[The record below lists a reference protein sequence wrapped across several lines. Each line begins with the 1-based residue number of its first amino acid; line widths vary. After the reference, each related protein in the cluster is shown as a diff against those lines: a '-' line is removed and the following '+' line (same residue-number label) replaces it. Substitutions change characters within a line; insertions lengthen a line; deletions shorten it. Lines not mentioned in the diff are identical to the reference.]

1 MSAEMDKKFKEFN
14 QWYQHHHA
22 TQQPTRDLGRQVA
35 FLSDA
40 LDETIFLLAHA
51 CKSIRALEG
60 REGSG
65 LVLPGAVAQHKGVSY
80 G

>member
-1 MSAEMDKKFKEFN
+1 MSIEMDKKFKEFN
-14 QWYQHHHA
+14 QWYQHHHHSS
-22 TQQPTRDLGRQVA
+22 QPTRDLKNQVG
-35 FLSDA
+35 FLTDA

-65 LVLPGAVAQHKGVSY
+65 IILPGAVAAHKGVSY